1 MKKRLVQR
9 TAAGFL
15 AGLMLILA
23 SGCAGNSS
31 PAGSSGT
38 DTSSE
43 AGSSGGG
50 EGTDSNFN
58 PTGWPVVNEK
68 VNLKVYGSRSTNSPE
83 DWNEFT
89 IFKKMEETTNVHI
102 EWELVES
109 STYTERRNVMINSGV
124 YPDVIKN
131 GLTVTELMRY
141 GSEGVFIPQEDL
153 QEKYC
158 PQLMALYEEQ
168 EGLQAI
174 NTMPDGH
181 IYSMPFLSDGPWT
194 GLSREAVINTDW
206 LEAVD
211 MEMPTTLEEFEE
223 VLIAFRDKDPNGNG
237 KKDEIP
243 LSWAGALN
251 NTHVSGWGFGLNWL
265 ADSFQCPSPD
275 SLMNVKDG
283 KVYFV
288 GETEEYRNFVK
299 WLHELYSEG
308 LMDETGFSQT
318 GDQYKAKLSADP
330 PVVGVASVWEVSD
343 DFATNDAM
351 ANHEYLDPLTGLDG
365 LEPTPYCS
373 PYDAGCGMW
382 AITKDCQ
389 YPEVAV
395 RVADY
400 FYEDPKR
407 NLEFLEGRFG
417 ETQSEEEQIRQ
428 VPCTECNDGVAYMV
442 GDPPEGVN
450 TQSFRVKTCP
460 AGGMPFFARTEDY
473 EKYQH
478 LHYTDK
484 KSAKIAAMKESGNAD
499 TEVLPTLTYT
509 QEESDLIN
517 QIQSDIITNANRFAA
532 EWVANGQIDE
542 QWDSYLETLKSIGLE
557 DMLNAMQTAYDR
569 YLEASK

>member
-1 MKKRLVQR
+1 MLANNRPR
-9 TAAGFL
+9 WAG
-15 AGLMLILA
+15 
-23 SGCAGNSS
+23 
-31 PAGSSGT
+31 
-38 DTSSE
+38 
-43 AGSSGGG
+43 
-50 EGTDSNFN
+50 
-58 PTGWPVVNEK
+58 
-68 VNLKVYGSRSTNSPE
+68 YR
-83 DWNEFT
+83 
-89 IFKKMEETTNVHI
+89 
-102 EWELVES
+102 
-109 STYTERRNVMINSGV
+109 YTFPN
-124 YPDVIKN
+124 
-131 GLTVTELMRY
+131 
-141 GSEGVFIPQEDL
+141 
-153 QEKYC
+153 
-158 PQLMALYEEQ
+158 
-168 EGLQAI
+168 
-174 NTMPDGH
+174 
-181 IYSMPFLSDGPWT
+181 T
-194 GLSREAVINTDW
+194 GLAPFIGLNRIGTVNTDW

-211 MEMPTTLEEFEE
+211 MEMPTTLDEFKEM
-223 VLIAFRDKDPNGNG
+223 LIAFRDEDPNGNG
-237 KKDEIP
+237 QKDEIP
-243 LSWAGALN
+243 LSWQGALMS
-251 NTHVSGWGFGLNWL
+251 TFGGWDFGLNWL

-428 VPCTECNDGVAYMV
+428 VPCTVCNNGEAYMV

-450 TQSFRVKTCP
+450 TQVFRNKCCP
-460 AGGMPFFARTEDY
+460 AGGFPFYVPTEIY
-473 EKYQH
+473 ETYQH
-478 LHYTDK
+478 LHYTD
-484 KSAKIAAMKESGNAD
+484 AKAEKIRNMKANENTD
-499 TEVLPTLTYT
+499 MEVLPTLTYT

-517 QIQSDIITNANRFAA
+517 QVQSDIVTNANRYAA
-532 EWVANGQIDE
+532 EWVANGKIDE
-542 QWDSYLETLKSIGLE
+542 QWDEYMNTLNGIGLQ
-557 DMLNAMQTAYDR
+557 DMINAMQSAYDR
-569 YLEASK
+569 FLEAK

>member
-1 MKKRLVQR
+1 MKKNRIRRLF
-9 TAAGFL
+9 AGLL
-15 AGLMLILA
+15 AGAMLIMA
-23 SGCAGNSS
+23 TSCAQGDN
-31 PAGSSGT
+31 
-38 DTSSE
+38 TSS
-43 AGSSGGG
+43 AASGGG
-50 EGTDSNFN
+50 STAGSEGEKDSNFN
-58 PTGWPVVNEK
+58 ESGWPVVNEK
-68 VNLKVYGSRSTNSPE
+68 VTLKVYGSRNSDSFE
-83 DWNEFT
+83 NWNDYILIQE
-89 IFKKMEETTNVHI
+89 MEETTNVHF
-102 EWELVES
+102 EFELVES
-109 STYTERRNVMINSGV
+109 STYGERRSVKLASGDL
-124 YPDVIKN
+124 PDIIKD
-131 GLTVTELMRY
+131 GLSVTEVVRY
-141 GSEGVFIPQEDL
+141 ANDGLIIRLDEMQD
-153 QEKYC
+153 KYC
-158 PQLMALYEEQ
+158 PALIEAMNSEY
-168 EGLQAI
+168 GKSVAMKACS
-174 NTMPDGH
+174 TMPDG
-181 IYSMPFLSDGPWT
+181 YRYTFPNT
-194 GLSREAVINTDW
+194 GLAPFIGLNRIGTVNTDW

-211 MEMPTTLEEFEE
+211 MEMPTTLDEFKEM
-223 VLIAFRDKDPNGNG
+223 LIAFRDEDPNGNG
-237 KKDEIP
+237 QKDEIP
-243 LSWAGALN
+243 LSWQGALMS
-251 NTHVSGWGFGLNWL
+251 TFGGWDFGLNWL

-318 GDQYKAKLSADP
+318 GDQYKAKLSAEP

-428 VPCTECNDGVAYMV
+428 VPCTVCNNGEAYMV

-450 TQSFRVKTCP
+450 TQVFRNKCCP
-460 AGGMPFFARTEDY
+460 AGGFPFYVPTEIY
-473 EKYQH
+473 ETYQH
-478 LHYTDK
+478 LHYTD
-484 KSAKIAAMKESGNAD
+484 AKAEKIRNMKANENTD
-499 TEVLPTLTYT
+499 MEVLPTLTYT

-517 QIQSDIITNANRFAA
+517 QVQSDIVTNANRYAA
-532 EWVANGQIDE
+532 EWVANGKIDE
-542 QWDSYLETLKSIGLE
+542 QWDEYMNTLNGIGLQ
-557 DMLNAMQTAYDR
+557 DMINAMQSAYDR
-569 YLEASK
+569 FLEAK